1 MQFADRRQAGRWL
14 ASKLERYREGAGVIV
29 LGLPRGGVP
38 VAFEVAQ
45 ALNVPLDVFIV
56 RKLGFPGHEEFAM
69 GAIATGGVRVMNPDL
84 SGIHVDETAFEAVVA
99 RERAELARRELLYRD
114 ARPAV
119 TVEARTVILV
129 DDGLATGSTMLAA
142 AAAVKRQQPRSVV
155 VAVPVAAPEAC
166 QALRREVDDVVC
178 AATPTPFRAVG
189 LWYED
194 FRQVTDAEV
203 RQLLHAA
210 WTAEASRGDADS
222 G

>member
-84 SGIHVDETAFEAVVA
+84 TGFNIPQAAIDAVAA
-99 RERAELARRELLYRD
+99 RERIELDRREALYRGN
-114 ARPAV
+114 RPPLAI
-119 TVEARTVILV
+119 EDRTVILI
-129 DDGLATGSTMLAA
+129 DDGLATG
-142 AAAVKRQQPRSVV
+142 
-155 VAVPVAAPEAC
+155 
-166 QALRREVDDVVC
+166 
-178 AATPTPFRAVG
+178 
-189 LWYED
+189 
-194 FRQVTDAEV
+194 
-203 RQLLHAA
+203 
-210 WTAEASRGDADS
+210 ASM
-222 G
+222 